1 MFKRVDHVEIITGNI
16 DGSLDF
22 YTNVLGFKLKERK
35 KMSRPPLEEIVYV
48 ELGDTVVEFLA
59 VANPAPVSNEPWQ
72 IKYRMMALEVE
83 DMDRAID
90 YLKSKGVEPSVPPVS
105 LGESKRAE
113 IKDNNGSSIELRQ
126 W

>member
-1 MFKRVDHVEIITGNI
+1 MFKRIDHVEIITGDI

-22 YTNVLGFKLKERK
+22 YTNVLGFKVRERK

-59 VANPAPVSNEPWQ
+59 VANPATVSNEPWQ
-72 IKYRMMALEVE
+72 VKYRMMALEVE
-83 DMDRAID
+83 DMDKAIE

-113 IKDNNGSSIELRQ
+113 IKDNNGLSIELRQ